1 MSLLCSPN
9 GAVASAFMVKIIQA
23 YHTKQL
29 MVKRVLSNVHAQFYK

>member
-1 MSLLCSPN
+1 MLFQCSPD

-29 MVKRVLSNVHAQFYK
+29 MVKRVPSNVHAQFYK